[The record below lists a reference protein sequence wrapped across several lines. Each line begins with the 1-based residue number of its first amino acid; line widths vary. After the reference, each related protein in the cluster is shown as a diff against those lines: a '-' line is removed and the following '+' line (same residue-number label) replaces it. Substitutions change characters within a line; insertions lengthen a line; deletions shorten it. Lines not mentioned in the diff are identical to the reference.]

1 MNSYGGTGLTWDTK
15 ITEDRTS
22 TNHETMFSTNAKTPL
37 FGSEHL
43 KQLLGYIVAPH
54 QWRIP
59 SGEGLGRLFTK
70 ALEGYH
76 TGLVTMADATATI
89 FQGQHDGQADA
100 QYNEN
105 CIVNEGPRDSVRLD
119 NSNLNNIESAPVE
132 TLLDAKGGCGF
143 IPRPLRLG
151 SICGSSQIGI
161 RARPLSFQ
169 PDIDTMSAQRTLE
182 EKKRQRNSTG
192 SVGMSE
198 WLAQLHA
205 GVNPY
210 VDQGVMQSVAGT
222 LHDTEHMSPPI
233 TPTTPSLMPTSSST
247 SPASTPPTT
256 PPTSPGPV
264 SQFNL
269 KQTRIE
275 VDVLSAF
282 PLPPSTVQW
291 KTLPTSLPGR
301 LETIVEEASATS
313 GDRRRR
319 ARCSYT
325 GGKYDKV
332 VVPTIPQELISE
344 EIGVAC

>member
-1 MNSYGGTGLTWDTK
+1 
-15 ITEDRTS
+15 
-22 TNHETMFSTNAKTPL
+22 MFSTNVETSL

-43 KQLLGYIVAPH
+43 KQLLRYMVTPH
-54 QWRIP
+54 RWHVP
-59 SGEGLGRLFTK
+59 SGEGLGRLFNKT
-70 ALEGYH
+70 LEGYH
-76 TGLVTMADATATI
+76 TGLVEAAATI
-89 FQGQHDGQADA
+89 FQYRHDGADI
-100 QYNEN
+100 QHNEP
-105 CIVNEGPRDSVRLD
+105 CLAGEGQRDSVVRF
-119 NSNLNNIESAPVE
+119 NNVNLNDIESAPVE
-132 TLLDAKGGCGF
+132 ALLDIRGDRGF

-161 RARPLSFQ
+161 RTRPLSFQ
-169 PDIDTMSAQRTLE
+169 PSIDIMSAQRSFE
-182 EKKRQRNSTG
+182 EKKKQRNSTG

-210 VDQGVMQSVAGT
+210 VDQGVMQSVAGI
-222 LHDTEHMSPPI
+222 LQDTEHMSPLL
-233 TPTTPSLMPTSSST
+233 TPTTPSLTSTSSST

-256 PPTSPGPV
+256 PPASPGPV

-269 KQTRIE
+269 KQPLAE
-275 VDVLSAF
+275 VDILSAF

-291 KTLPTSLPGR
+291 KTLPVSLPGR
-301 LETIVEEASATS
+301 LETIVEETPATG

-319 ARCSYT
+319 ARCSYN
-325 GGKYDKV
+325 GGKYDEV